1 MIWIKVYTTQGEI
14 LLAACDDNLLGKT
27 FEEGELQLVVSESFY
42 GGERVSDELFINQLR
57 MATIINLVGREVVK
71 IASEMG
77 MINEECVLEIKGVP
91 HAQIA
96 KMV

>member
-27 FEEGELQLVVSESFY
+27 FEEGELQLAVSKSFY
-42 GGERVSDELFINQLR
+42 GGEKVSHELFIKQLKI
-57 MATIINLVGREVVK
+57 ATIINLVGREVVK
-71 IASEMG
+71 IASKMG
-77 MINEECVLEIKGVP
+77 MINEECVLEIDGVP

-96 KMV
+96 KMI

>member
-1 MIWIKVYTTQGEI
+1 MIWIKVYTAQGEV
-14 LLAACDDNLLGKT
+14 LLAACDDNLLGRT

-42 GGERVSDELFINQLR
+42 GGKKVTHELFMEQLR
-57 MATIINLVGREVVK
+57 MATIVNLVGQEVVR

-77 MINEECVLEIKGVP
+77 MVNEECVLEIDGVP

-96 KMV
+96 KMI